1 MKNNPLFNIAGAV
14 MVSLLGLWSLGA
26 QAAGLGPIKLQSTLG
41 QAFAAELDV
50 TGLQPD
56 DLLTAQARM
65 ASPDEF
71 KNANLP
77 YAAVVS
83 RIRVAIVPK
92 GADKAT
98 LTLTS
103 NAPVTEPAL
112 NLLVEFSWRGNRIL
126 QKYAVLLDP
135 PR

>member
-1 MKNNPLFNIAGAV
+1 MKNILIKTAGGFALA
-14 MVSLLGLWSLGA
+14 LLAAWSVNA
-26 QAAGLGPIKLQSTLG
+26 NAAGLGPIKLQSTLG
-41 QAFAAELDV
+41 QSFAAEVEVL
-50 TGLQPD
+50 GLQAD

-65 ASPDEF
+65 ATPEEF
-71 KNANLP
+71 QNAKLP
-77 YAAVVS
+77 YTAVAGQ
-83 RIRVAIVPK
+83 IRVTIVPK

-98 LTLTS
+98 LKLSS
-103 NAPVTEPAL
+103 NGPVTEPAL

>member
-1 MKNNPLFNIAGAV
+1 VTNKLIKSAGAWV
-14 MVSLLGLWSLGA
+14 LPLLAAWSINTH
-26 QAAGLGPIKLQSTLG
+26 AAGLGPIKLQSTLG
-41 QAFAAELDV
+41 QAFAAEV
-50 TGLQPD
+50 EVIGLQSD

-65 ASPDEF
+65 ATPEEF
-71 KNANLP
+71 QNAKLP
-77 YAAVVS
+77 YNSVVGQ
-83 RIRVAIVPK
+83 IRVTIVPK

-98 LTLTS
+98 LKLAS